1 MTKLEYRAQKMGMS
15 VNEYN
20 AYVADKDKALNA
32 MAHMVEIS
40 QKIDALVRQH
50 QKYYYQLR
58 EAMQNERV
66 REDITSRVVEKYGH
80 DPRFFYE
87 PILLTGRE

>member
-1 MTKLEYRAQKMGMS
+1 MTKMEFRAKQMGMT
-15 VNEYN
+15 VGEYT
-20 AYVADKDKALNA
+20 AYIADKDKAMNA

-40 QKIDALVRQH
+40 KKIDALRDQH

-58 EAMQNERV
+58 EAMQNERA
-66 REDITSRVVEKYGH
+66 REDITDRVVEKYGH